1 MMSRQQR
8 EGRISALEMLQPR
21 LSPPTPPHH
30 PTRPTAWVFRSE
42 TFGAPQDADVFTNDV
57 PGERGKVF
65 SIVSPRKWLLAEFPP
80 VYFPAAATPLFLH
93 LPLD

>member
-8 EGRISALEMLQPR
+8 EGRISPLEMLQP
-21 LSPPTPPHH
+21 THH
-30 PTRPTAWVFRSE
+30 PTRPSAWVFRLE

-57 PGERGKVF
+57 PGERRKVF
-65 SIVSPRKWLLAEFPP
+65 SIISPRKWLLAEFLPEHLS
-80 VYFPAAATPLFLH
+80 AAATPLFLH